1 MYIAILVT
9 INLLQTLEIYFLHFT
24 SCNLSRKCSFQS
36 VLFVYPPFMK
46 KNFFFNIK
54 NLKINWLPR
63 FNTGDWKF
71 MELFSLFSLLCKIPR
86 FLTDWINVIPFF
98 FFVL

>member
-9 INLLQTLEIYFLHFT
+9 INLLQTLEISFLHFT
-24 SCNLSRKCSFQS
+24 SCNLSRKFSFQS

-46 KNFFFNIK
+46 KKFFLNIK

-71 MELFSLFSLLCKIPR
+71 MELLSLFSLLCKNPR

-98 FFVL
+98 FVL